1 MTVAPDEPD
10 IPADLP
16 PLDRSEGKDDIGDE
30 ELGELLP
37 AIDDEL
43 GASDVEENEPDTDTN
58 VDLPAIPGSADDFDA
73 QGEIA
78 FELSDLVRV
87 DRRAALDDEAASDD
101 VLGADD
107 FDGSSE
113 LHEQEETLD
122 REEELGVGRD
132 EGPLIDEADLPEL
145 DADEAAPDDE
155 ERWGA
160 LAIVSSDVE
169 LKGAPEPWPMRPLGA
184 GHERCSALAVSD
196 GVCAAASADLIWL
209 DHALETPVRTAVDG
223 TRISSLALVG
233 REPKVA
239 LCVTGFGR
247 VFRRERRASSAERMD
262 QWRRAAEQIGAGSEG
277 IELCQLGPDRPLSVL
292 CRLSSGQLLR
302 SDDGG
307 FSWRPIESPLTA
319 FALSSGGAPLAALS
333 RAGARLSTSGDG
345 GRSWEHL
352 ELRSPALTVA
362 CGDAPLL
369 AASGAVVAIADSE
382 RGLVVSGDAGKSF
395 AVVPGCGNV
404 TAVAAG
410 LCAELPRVFAALYH
424 AATDRTTLAL
434 VDVQRAEASVIGSLD
449 ASGALDPEGPGE
461 RARVER
467 MCWDG
472 THLWAVGGFGAA
484 VWWPPAGKLAKDSA
498 A

>member
-10 IPADLP
+10 IPAELP
-16 PLDRSEGKDDIGDE
+16 PLDRSDGKDELADD
-30 ELGELLP
+30 ELGDLLP

-43 GASDVEENEPDTDTN
+43 GALDVDAGPDTETG
-58 VDLPAIPGSADDFDA
+58 VELPAIPGSADDFDA
-73 QGEIA
+73 EGEIS
-78 FELSDLVRV
+78 FELSELVL
-87 DRRAALDDEAASDD
+87 DRRTALDDGAIGDD

-113 LHEQEETLD
+113 LFEQEETTD
-122 REEELGVGRD
+122 RDDALGMGQGD
-132 EGPLIDEADLPEL
+132 GELIDETELPEL
-145 DADEAAPDDE
+145 DADESTIDE
-155 ERWGA
+155 EDRWGA
-160 LAIVSSDVE
+160 LSIVSNDVK
-169 LKGAPEPWPMRPLGA
+169 LKSAPEPWPMRPLVS
-184 GHERCSALAVSD
+184 GHERCAALAVSD
-196 GVCAAASADLIWL
+196 GVCAAASADLIWF
-209 DHALETPVRTAVDG
+209 DDALETPVRTAVDG

-233 REPKVA
+233 REHKVA

-262 QWRRAAEQIGAGSEG
+262 QWRRAAEQIGSGSEG
-277 IELCQLGPDRPLSVL
+277 LELCQLGSDRPLSVL

-307 FSWRPIESPLTA
+307 LSWRPIESPLTT
-319 FALSSGGAPLAALS
+319 FALSSGGTPLAALS
-333 RAGARLSTSGDG
+333 RGGARLSTSGDG
-345 GRSWEHL
+345 GRSWVHL

-362 CGDAPLL
+362 SGDAPLL
-369 AASGAVVAIADSE
+369 AASGAVVAIADAE
-382 RGLVVSGDAGKSF
+382 RGLVVSGDAGQTF

-410 LCAELPRVFAALYH
+410 LCAELPRVWVALYH
-424 AATDRTTLAL
+424 EATDRSSIAL

-449 ASGALDPEGPGE
+449 ASGALDPEGAGE

-467 MCWDG
+467 LCWDG

-484 VWWPPAGKLAKDSA
+484 VWWPPAGKLAKDPA